1 MDIFQWDQNFEVG
14 LVDVDQQHQRLV
26 KIMNDFGHILA
37 QNEVGSEDIETVFA
51 ELVSY
56 TQYHFEEEEKLSRQA
71 GVDMRHVENHEHEHQ
86 NFLQEISLLHHQMA
100 IAKDE
105 AGKELFE
112 FLANWLVFH
121 ILGSDKS
128 LARQINAIEAGHSA
142 ADAYSLEEKAV
153 DKTAGLLLNSLHKL
167 FQQVANRNQQLRELN
182 QTLEIKIK
190 ERTLSL
196 SEANQKLGELA
207 STDVLTGL
215 SNRRH
220 ALQLLQQLWAESTR
234 KGTSLA
240 CMMIDA
246 DGFKAINDNYG
257 HDAGDIVLCQ
267 LAKHLTYAVRTD
279 DIVCRL
285 GGDEFLIVCPKTDE
299 EGVRRIANLTRTKTS
314 ELSVPVTGGAWQG
327 SISVGFAVKTG
338 VMQTPED
345 LIKAADRGVY
355 AAKKAGKN
363 CVKIVH

>member
-1 MDIFQWDQNFEVG
+1 MDIFQWDENFETG
-14 LVDVDQQHQRLV
+14 VDEIDQQHRKLV
-26 KIMNDFGHILA
+26 RITNDFGEILSRD
-37 QNEVGSEDIETVFA
+37 EVGVEAIEKVFA

-56 TQYHFEEEEKLSRQA
+56 TQYHFEEEEKLARLA
-71 GVDMRHVENHEHEHQ
+71 GIDMRHVENHENEHQ
-86 NFLQEISLLHHQMA
+86 NFLQEVSLLHHQMT
-100 IAKDE
+100 IAKIDVS
-105 AGKELFE
+105 KDLFE
-112 FLANWLVFH
+112 FLANWLVCH

-128 LARQINAIEAGHSA
+128 LARQLEAIAAGNSADEAYH
-142 ADAYSLEEKAV
+142 LEERTV
-153 DKTAGLLLNSLHKL
+153 DKATGLLLKSLDKL

-182 QTLEIKIK
+182 QTLEIKIE
-190 ERTLSL
+190 ERTRSL

-220 ALQLLQQLWAESTR
+220 ALQLLEKLWAESTK
-234 KGTSLA
+234 KGCSLA

-257 HDAGDIVLCQ
+257 HDAGDIVLRE

-285 GGDEFLIVCPKTDE
+285 GGDEFLIICPQTDE
-299 EGVRRIANLTRTKTS
+299 QGVSRIAKLTHARISTLT
-314 ELSVPVTGGAWQG
+314 VPVTGGVWQG
-327 SISVGFAVKTG
+327 SISVGFAAKTEA
-338 VMQTPED
+338 MQIPED

-355 AAKKAGKN
+355 AAKNAGKN

>member
-1 MDIFQWDQNFEVG
+1 M
-14 LVDVDQQHQRLV
+14 
-26 KIMNDFGHILA
+26 K
-37 QNEVGSEDIETVFA
+37 S
-51 ELVSY
+51 
-56 TQYHFEEEEKLSRQA
+56 
-71 GVDMRHVENHEHEHQ
+71 
-86 NFLQEISLLHHQMA
+86 
-100 IAKDE
+100 AKDD
-105 AGKELFE
+105 AGKDLFE
-112 FLANWLVFH
+112 FLANWLVCH

-128 LARQINAIEAGHSA
+128 LARQIEAIETGHSA
-142 ADAYSLEEKAV
+142 AVAYSLEEKTV
-153 DKTAGLLLNSLHKL
+153 DKATGLLLKSLHKL
-167 FQQVANRNQQLRELN
+167 FQQVASRNQQLRELN
-182 QTLEIKIK
+182 QTLEVKIE

-196 SEANQKLGELA
+196 SQANQKLDHLA

-220 ALQLLQQLWAESTR
+220 ALQLLEQLWAESAR

-285 GGDEFLIVCPKTDE
+285 GGDEFLIICPQTDE
-299 EGVRRIANLTRTKTS
+299 EGVRRIAKLTHAKISALT
-314 ELSVPVTGGAWQG
+314 VPVTGGVWQG
-327 SISVGFAVKTG
+327 SISVGFAAKTEA
-338 VMQTPED
+338 MQTPED

-355 AAKKAGKN
+355 AAKNAGKN
-363 CVKIVH
+363 CVKIVN